1 MRHTIGLIE
10 NKNVLWGVCVEVIYV
25 SNEELYE
32 KIKDLICDDLLEE
45 TIVNMQVNNKKEF
58 DIVNNKIDDV
68 CFVLKDL
75 VKVLNELV

>member
-1 MRHTIGLIE
+1 M
-10 NKNVLWGVCVEVIYV
+10 

-32 KIKDLICDDLLEE
+32 KLVDKMHYALEE
-45 TIVNMQVNNKKEF
+45 VILDLDNRNNKEF
-58 DIVNNKIDDV
+58 DVVNEKIDDI